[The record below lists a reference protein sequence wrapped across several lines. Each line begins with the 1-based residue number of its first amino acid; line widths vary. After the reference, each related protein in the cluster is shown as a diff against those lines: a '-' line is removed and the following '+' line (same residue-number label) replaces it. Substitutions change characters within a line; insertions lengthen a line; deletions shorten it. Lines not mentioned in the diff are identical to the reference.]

1 MNLMGRRRTIPNP
14 MMWKVDRFGMSI
26 FVARMMARVA
36 DGTGLHSARISRLIA
51 ATSTHRACVAKL
63 RERTA
68 SASEAE
74 KKARW
79 QIIAYKPRNQQE
91 ALERLS
97 YLFAMIATANNWLED
112 DEVKELATI
121 VRIYSPPNSYFVK
134 LNQCLEADSSVSSLM
149 SK

>member
-1 MNLMGRRRTIPNP
+1 
-14 MMWKVDRFGMSI
+14 
-26 FVARMMARVA
+26 MARVA
-36 DGTGLHSARISRLIA
+36 GGAGLHSARASRLIV
-51 ATSTHRACVAKL
+51 ATSTHKACVDKL

-74 KKARW
+74 KKARR

-97 YLFAMIATANNWLED
+97 YLFAMIATANNWMED
-112 DEVKELATI
+112 DEVTELATI
-121 VRIYSPPNSYFVK
+121 VRIYSTPNSYFVK
-134 LNQCLEADSSVSSLM
+134 LNQWLEAESSVSSLI

>member
-1 MNLMGRRRTIPNP
+1 
-14 MMWKVDRFGMSI
+14 
-26 FVARMMARVA
+26 MMARVA
-36 DGTGLHSARISRLIA
+36 DGTGLHSARTSRLIA
-51 ATSTHRACVAKL
+51 ATSTHKACVAKL

-74 KKARW
+74 KRARW
-79 QIIAYKPRNQQE
+79 QIIAHRPRNQQE

-97 YLFAMIATANNWLED
+97 YLFAMIATANDWLED

-121 VRIYSPPNSYFVK
+121 VRIYSPANSYFVK
-134 LNQCLEADSSVSSLM
+134 LNQCLETDSSVSSLI